1 MQKEAVQKQEEE
13 DRVIFSKDS
22 KKQELFDNG
31 DPDFLLQELE
41 RAAEALEKQMNV
53 QRR

>member
-1 MQKEAVQKQEEE
+1 MKESIRF
-13 DRVIFSKDS
+13 DKDNKENA
-22 KKQELFDNG
+22 KKMKLFEQG